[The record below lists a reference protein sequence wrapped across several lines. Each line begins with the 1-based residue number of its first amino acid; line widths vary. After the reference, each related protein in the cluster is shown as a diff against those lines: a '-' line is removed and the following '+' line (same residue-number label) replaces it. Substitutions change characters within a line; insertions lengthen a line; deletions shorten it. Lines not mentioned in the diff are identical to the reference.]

1 MRERQRERK
10 TLVQYASAELLEPAS
25 RFPAKLETEAAMSRI
40 QELSI
45 TPIDHAFL
53 AAVANEVSPEENRQ
67 FRRLLPA
74 VAAEARALAGH
85 WDFMSPANVVDRLIE
100 DDRAFPK
107 GGEARNRTRLRQ
119 AAVARLA
126 LGYFRLDD
134 RLPASIQK
142 LYPAFFGRLAAFLH
156 DRVSGVYDDDFFAKD
171 VRYALGLTIPCGA
184 LQFDLS
190 GVVGPKLIARD
201 LVATRSLRST
211 VRYVASRGW
220 GRWYSNHI
228 DVRAIKEFTP
238 EGWTAS
244 FARIAE
250 LLALNPSVR
259 GVAGVAWFY
268 DPELVRVSPHLSYI
282 GQTLERSGAFR
293 VTMKTQEHDIANAL
307 ARSLSRKRLHES
319 GEYSP
324 ACYLVG
330 WPRRALLEWAARL
343 KFDPGAAFCSS
354 APADERQGPRP
365 IGLVTA
371 APA

>member
-1 MRERQRERK
+1 
-10 TLVQYASAELLEPAS
+10 
-25 RFPAKLETEAAMSRI
+25 MSKI

-45 TPIDHAFL
+45 TPADHALL
-53 AAVANEVSPEENRQ
+53 AAVANEVSPDENRQ

-74 VAAEARALAGH
+74 VAAEARAVAGH
-85 WDFMSPANVVDRLIE
+85 WDFGSPCYVVDRLIE
-100 DDRAFPK
+100 DTSAFPNGADK
-107 GGEARNRTRLRQ
+107 RNRTRLRQ

-126 LGYFRLDD
+126 LGFFRPDD
-134 RLPASIQK
+134 RLPSSILK
-142 LYPAFFGRLAAFLH
+142 LYPAFFGRLASFLH
-156 DRVSGVYDDDFFAKD
+156 DRVNGVYDDDFFAKD
-171 VRYALGLTIPCGA
+171 VRYALGLTIPSGA
-184 LQFDLS
+184 LQFDLN

-201 LVATRSLRST
+201 LAATRSLRST
-211 VRYVASRGW
+211 AGYVASRGW

-228 DVRAIKEFTP
+228 DLRAIKEFTP
-238 EGWTAS
+238 DGWTAS

-282 GQTLERSGAFR
+282 GHTLQRSGAFR
-293 VTMKTQEHDIANAL
+293 VTMKTQEHDVANAL
-307 ARSLSRKRLHES
+307 ARSLSRKKLHER

-324 ACYLVG
+324 ACYLVA

-343 KFDPGAAFCSS
+343 KIDPGVAFGSP
-354 APADERQGPRP
+354 APADERRSAQP

-371 APA
+371 APASP

>member
-1 MRERQRERK
+1 
-10 TLVQYASAELLEPAS
+10 
-25 RFPAKLETEAAMSRI
+25 MSRI
-40 QELSI
+40 QELSL
-45 TPIDHAFL
+45 TPTDHALL

-74 VAAEARALAGH
+74 VAAEARAVAGH
-85 WDFMSPANVVDRLIE
+85 WDFGSPCYVVDRLIE
-100 DDRAFPK
+100 DTRAFPN
-107 GGEARNRTRLRQ
+107 GPEARNRTRLRQ
-119 AAVARLA
+119 AAIARLA
-126 LGYFRLDD
+126 LGFFRPDD
-134 RLPASIQK
+134 RLPSSIMK
-142 LYPAFFGRLAAFLH
+142 LYPAFFGRLATFLH
-156 DRVSGVYDDDFFAKD
+156 DRVNGIYDDDFFAKD

-184 LQFDLS
+184 LQFDLN

-201 LVATRSLRST
+201 LAATRSLRST
-211 VRYVASRGW
+211 AGYFASKGW

-268 DPELVRVSPHLSYI
+268 DPALVRVSPHLAYI
-282 GQTLERSGAFR
+282 GETLQRGGAFR

-307 ARSLSRKRLHES
+307 ARSLSRKRFHER

-324 ACYLVG
+324 ACYLVA

-343 KFDPGAAFCSS
+343 KIHPSVAFGSS
-354 APADERQGPRP
+354 TPADEPRNGRP
-365 IGLVTA
+365 IGLTA
-371 APA
+371 APASP

>member
-1 MRERQRERK
+1 
-10 TLVQYASAELLEPAS
+10 
-25 RFPAKLETEAAMSRI
+25 MSRI

-45 TPIDHAFL
+45 TPGDHALL

-74 VAAEARALAGH
+74 AVAEARAVARH
-85 WDFMSPANVVDRLIE
+85 WDFGSPCYVVDRLIE
-100 DDRAFPK
+100 DTRAFPN
-107 GGEARNRTRLRQ
+107 GAEARNRTRLRQ
-119 AAVARLA
+119 AAIARLA
-126 LGYFRLDD
+126 LGFFRPDD
-134 RLPASIQK
+134 RLTSSILK
-142 LYPAFFGRLAAFLH
+142 LYPAFFGRLATFLH
-156 DRVSGVYDDDFFAKD
+156 DRVNGVYDDDFFAKD

-184 LQFDLS
+184 LQFDLN

-201 LVATRSLRST
+201 LAATRSWRST
-211 VRYVASRGW
+211 ARYLGSRGW

-228 DVRAIKEFTP
+228 DIRAIKDFTP

-282 GQTLERSGAFR
+282 GQTLQRSGAFR
-293 VTMKTQEHDIANAL
+293 VTMKTQDHDIANAL
-307 ARSLSRKRLHES
+307 ARSLSRKRLYER

-324 ACYLVG
+324 ACYLVA

-343 KFDPGAAFCSS
+343 KIDPSVAFGSS
-354 APADERQGPRP
+354 GRDNPRPSTGP

-371 APA
+371 APASS